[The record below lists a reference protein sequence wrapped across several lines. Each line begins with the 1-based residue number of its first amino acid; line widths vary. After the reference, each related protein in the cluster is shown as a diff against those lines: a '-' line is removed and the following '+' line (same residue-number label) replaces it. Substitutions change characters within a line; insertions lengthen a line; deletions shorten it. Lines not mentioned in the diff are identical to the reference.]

1 MPVLYQLSSI
11 KKYEEKG
18 RTFLSS
24 VMFGSWISSADFLG
38 DIMLQQPVKL
48 CFVSIDF
55 SIACSTY

>member
-11 KKYEEKG
+11 KKYEEKS